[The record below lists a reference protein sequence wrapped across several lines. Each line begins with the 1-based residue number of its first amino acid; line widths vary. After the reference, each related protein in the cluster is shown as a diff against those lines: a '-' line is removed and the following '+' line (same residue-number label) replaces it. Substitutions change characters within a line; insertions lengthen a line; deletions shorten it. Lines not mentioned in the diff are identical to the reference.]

1 MTPTHQ
7 GPACALVGV
16 VLIARPEFLFHQDP
30 RDGVIPLPNNATRA
44 MGVVGAGLDVTPEQ
58 RLAAVGYVAS
68 IEIKYKMWH

>member
-1 MTPTHQ
+1 
-7 GPACALVGV
+7 
-16 VLIARPEFLFHQDP
+16 
-30 RDGVIPLPNNATRA
+30 